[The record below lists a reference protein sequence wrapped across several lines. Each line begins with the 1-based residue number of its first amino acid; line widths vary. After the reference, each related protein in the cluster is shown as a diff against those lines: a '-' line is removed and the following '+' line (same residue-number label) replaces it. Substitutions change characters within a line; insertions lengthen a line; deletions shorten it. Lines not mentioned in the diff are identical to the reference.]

1 MIILKSSNE
10 IQKIREAGKIV
21 SEALGLAGEAVKPGM
36 TTWELN
42 ALIENVI
49 VGHNAR
55 PSFKNYNGFP
65 AASCISPNCIV
76 VHGIPSKKVV
86 LSEGDIVSVDVGAF
100 LNGYHAD
107 AARTFPVGKIS
118 AEAQKLIDVTKECFY
133 KGAAMAV
140 AGNRIGD
147 IGYAVQSYAEENGY
161 GVVRELVGHG
171 VGRNLHEDPDIPNFG
186 NAGRGR
192 RLVNGMVI
200 AVEPMINQGT
210 ATVDFDKEDG
220 WTVRS
225 RDRKLSAHYE
235 NTVALTSDG
244 VIITTL
250 VDKSW

>member
-21 SEALGLAGEAVKPGM
+21 SEALSLAGEAVKPGM

-107 AARTFPVGKIS
+107 AARTFPVGQIS

-171 VGRNLHEDPDIPNFG
+171 VGRNLHEEPDIPNFG

-210 ATVDFDKEDG
+210 AAIDFDKEDG

-235 NTVALTSDG
+235 NTLAITPDGPILLT
-244 VIITTL
+244 V
-250 VDKSW
+250 

>member
-21 SEALGLAGEAVKPGM
+21 SEALSLAGEAVKPGM

-49 VGHNAR
+49 VGHKAR

-86 LSEGDIVSVDVGAF
+86 LNEGDIVSVDVGAF
-100 LNGYHAD
+100 LDGYHAD
-107 AARTFPVGKIS
+107 AARTFPVGQIS
-118 AEAQKLIDVTKECFY
+118 AEAQKLIDVTEECFY
-133 KGAAMAV
+133 KGVAMAM

-171 VGRNLHEDPDIPNFG
+171 VGRNLHEEPDIPNFG
-186 NAGRGR
+186 NAGRGK
-192 RLVNGMVI
+192 RLANGMVI
-200 AVEPMINQGT
+200 AIEPMINQGT
-210 ATVDFDKEDG
+210 AAVDFDQEDG

-235 NTVALTSDG
+235 NTVAITPDGPVLLT
-244 VIITTL
+244 V
-250 VDKSW
+250 

>member
-21 SEALGLAGEAVKPGM
+21 SEALSLAGEAVKPGM

-49 VGHNAR
+49 VAHNAR

-76 VHGIPSKKVV
+76 VHGIPSRKVI
-86 LSEGDIVSVDVGAF
+86 LNEGDIVSVDVGAF

-107 AARTFPVGKIS
+107 AARTFPVGQIS
-118 AEAQKLIDVTKECFY
+118 QEAQKLIDVTKECFY

-140 AGNRIGD
+140 AGNRLGD
-147 IGYAVQSYAEENGY
+147 IGYAIQSHAEENGY

-171 VGRNLHEDPDIPNFG
+171 VGRNLHEEPDVPNFG

-192 RLVNGMVI
+192 RLVSGMVI

-235 NTVALTSDG
+235 NTIAITPDGPILLT
-244 VIITTL
+244 V
-250 VDKSW
+250 